1 MSAATAPNEAIPLNP
16 NPAPSFANV
25 PAAHHQGLHLTTEE
39 VIKFLLRPFQLF
51 HSALSGVLLLLML
64 AGVFFAYREIK
75 ENRVQVQKLATE
87 QTFVNNAMFKQSQQN
102 TFYRVVDTNLKAP
115 LDEKLR
121 FSQAVWNELLTK
133 KVPPSLACAVWEHE
147 SRWIPTAVN
156 SESGATGIGQQ
167 IPRYAM
173 PYLRAMGVDAT
184 PESLK
189 DPAIGGVITIAQLH
203 DHQTDW
209 ARLKKIE
216 WTNWA
221 FALYSYS
228 EGGRQVSS
236 MNMTYA
242 TEVMKL
248 RKKYQDMGLE

>member
-1 MSAATAPNEAIPLNP
+1 
-16 NPAPSFANV
+16 
-25 PAAHHQGLHLTTEE
+25 
-39 VIKFLLRPFQLF
+39 
-51 HSALSGVLLLLML
+51 ML

-87 QTFVNNAMFKQSQQN
+87 QAFVNNAMFKQSQQN
-102 TFYRVVDTNLKAP
+102 TFYRIVDENLKAP
-115 LDEKLR
+115 MDEKLR
-121 FSQAVWNELLTK
+121 FSQVVWNELLTK
-133 KVPPSLACAVWEHE
+133 KVPPSLACAIWEHE
-147 SRWIPTAVN
+147 SHWIPTAVN
-156 SESGATGIGQQ
+156 PESGAIGIGQQ

-173 PYLRAMGVDAT
+173 PYLRAMGVEAT

-189 DPAIGGVITIAQLH
+189 DPAIGGVISIAQLY
-203 DHQTDW
+203 DYQADW
-209 ARLKKIE
+209 VRLKKMS
-216 WTNWA
+216 WSDWA

-248 RKKYQDMGLE
+248 RKKYQDKGLE